1 MLLCYY
7 FMIVKQLYSNMATL
21 FDHLNSNSLDNLNGV
36 KESYQEKEANS
47 KAERRCIRKERAEKK
62 KEAQLEAERMR
73 IRKER
78 AEKYGFKNHDEVI
91 DWLKAGNC
99 AYTACGNIDYNA
111 NDNLFYWTR
120 QASDEYDCNFWWL
133 TDKYTEEEIRAHY
146 NNLKEKYG
154 NDLYDEFGYL
164 ISPHKNI

>member
-1 MLLCYY
+1 MLPCYY

-21 FDHLNSNSLDNLNGV
+21 FDHLNGNSLDKLNNI
-36 KESYQEKEANS
+36 KKSYEEKEA
-47 KAERRCIRKERAEKK
+47 K
-62 KEAQLEAERMR
+62 LEAEHRR
-73 IRKER
+73 ILKEK

-99 AYTACGNIDYNA
+99 VNTNIDYNA

-120 QASDEYDCNFWWL
+120 QISDEYDCNFWYV
-133 TDKYTEEEIRAHY
+133 TDKYTEEELRAHY

-154 NDLYDEFGYL
+154 DDLYDKFGYL
-164 ISPHKNI
+164 ISPRKII

>member
-21 FDHLNSNSLDNLNGV
+21 FDHLSSNSLDNLNDI

-47 KAERRCIRKERAEKK
+47 KAER
-62 KEAQLEAERMR
+62 MR

-78 AEKYGFKNHDEVI
+78 AEKCGFKNHDEVI

-99 AYTACGNIDYNA
+99 VYTACGNIDYNA

-120 QASDEYDCNFWWL
+120 QVSDEYDCNFWWV

>member
-1 MLLCYY
+1 
-7 FMIVKQLYSNMATL
+7 MIVKQLYSNMATL
-21 FDHLNSNSLDNLNGV
+21 FDHLNSNSLDKLNGI
-36 KESYQEKEANS
+36 KENYQEKGANS
-47 KAERRCIRKERAEKK
+47 K
-62 KEAQLEAERMR
+62 AERMR

-78 AEKYGFKNHDEVI
+78 AEKCGFKNHDEVI

-99 AYTACGNIDYNA
+99 VYTACGNIDYNA

-120 QASDEYDCNFWWL
+120 QISDEYDCNFWWV

-154 NDLYDEFGYL
+154 SDLYDEFGYL
-164 ISPHKNI
+164 ISPHKKYLTL

>member
-1 MLLCYY
+1 
-7 FMIVKQLYSNMATL
+7 MATL
-21 FDHLNSNSLDNLNGV
+21 FDHLNSNSLDKLNGI
-36 KESYQEKEANS
+36 KENYQEKEANS

-62 KEAQLEAERMR
+62 KEAHLEAERMR

-99 AYTACGNIDYNA
+99 INTNIDYNA

-120 QASDEYDCNFWWL
+120 QVSDEYDCNFWYV
-133 TDKYTEEEIRAHY
+133 TDKYTEEELRSHY

-154 NDLYDEFGYL
+154 DDLYDKFGYL
-164 ISPHKNI
+164 ISPRKII

>member
-1 MLLCYY
+1 
-7 FMIVKQLYSNMATL
+7 MIVKQLYSNMATL
-21 FDHLNSNSLDNLNGV
+21 FDHLNSNSLDKLNGI
-36 KESYQEKEANS
+36 KENYQEKGANS
-47 KAERRCIRKERAEKK
+47 K
-62 KEAQLEAERMR
+62 AERMR

-78 AEKYGFKNHDEVI
+78 AEKCGFKNHNEVI

-120 QASDEYDCNFWWL
+120 QVSDEYDCNFWWL
-133 TDKYTEEEIRAHY
+133 TDKYTEEEMRAHY

>member
-1 MLLCYY
+1 MLPCYY

-21 FDHLNSNSLDNLNGV
+21 FDHLNGNSLDKLNNI
-36 KESYQEKEANS
+36 KKSYEEKEA
-47 KAERRCIRKERAEKK
+47 K
-62 KEAQLEAERMR
+62 LEAEHRR
-73 IRKER
+73 ILKEK

-99 AYTACGNIDYNA
+99 VNTNIDYNA

-120 QASDEYDCNFWWL
+120 QVSDEYDCNFWYV
-133 TDKYTEEEIRAHY
+133 TDKYTEEELRAHY

-154 NDLYDEFGYL
+154 DDLYDKFGYL
-164 ISPHKNI
+164 ISPRKII

>member
-1 MLLCYY
+1 MLPCYY

-21 FDHLNSNSLDNLNGV
+21 FDHLSSNSLDKLNGV

-47 KAERRCIRKERAEKK
+47 KAERRCIRKERAEKC
-62 KEAQLEAERMR
+62 
-73 IRKER
+73 
-78 AEKYGFKNHDEVI
+78 GFKNHDEVI

-120 QASDEYDCNFWWL
+120 QVSDEYDCNFWWV
-133 TDKYTEEEIRAHY
+133 TDRYTEEEIRAHY

-154 NDLYDEFGYL
+154 SDLYDEFGYL
-164 ISPHKNI
+164 ISPHKKYLIL

>member
-1 MLLCYY
+1 
-7 FMIVKQLYSNMATL
+7 MIVKQLYSNMATL
-21 FDHLNSNSLDNLNGV
+21 FDHLNSNSLDKLNGIN
-36 KESYQEKEANS
+36 ENYQEKEANS
-47 KAERRCIRKERAEKK
+47 KTERRCIRKERAEKC
-62 KEAQLEAERMR
+62 
-73 IRKER
+73 
-78 AEKYGFKNHDEVI
+78 GFKNHDEVI

-120 QASDEYDCNFWWL
+120 QVSDEYDCNFWWV

-154 NDLYDEFGYL
+154 SDLYDEFGYL
-164 ISPHKNI
+164 ISPHKKYLIL

>member
-21 FDHLNSNSLDNLNGV
+21 FDHLNSNSLDKLNGI
-36 KESYQEKEANS
+36 KENYQEKGANS
-47 KAERRCIRKERAEKK
+47 K
-62 KEAQLEAERMR
+62 AERMR

-78 AEKYGFKNHDEVI
+78 AEKCGFKNHDEVI

-99 AYTACGNIDYNA
+99 VYTACGNIDYNA

-120 QASDEYDCNFWWL
+120 QVSDEYDCNFWWV

-164 ISPHKNI
+164 ISPHKSI

>member
-21 FDHLNSNSLDNLNGV
+21 FDHLNSNSIDKLNGI
-36 KESYQEKEANS
+36 KENYQEMEANS
-47 KAERRCIRKERAEKK
+47 K
-62 KEAQLEAERMR
+62 AERMR

-78 AEKYGFKNHDEVI
+78 AEKCGFKNHDEVI

-99 AYTACGNIDYNA
+99 VYTACGNIDYNA

-120 QASDEYDCNFWWL
+120 QVSDEYDCNFWWV

-164 ISPHKNI
+164 ISPHKKYLTL

>member
-1 MLLCYY
+1 MLLYYY

-36 KESYQEKEANS
+36 KENYQEKEANS
-47 KAERRCIRKERAEKK
+47 KAERRCIRKERAEKC
-62 KEAQLEAERMR
+62 
-73 IRKER
+73 
-78 AEKYGFKNHDEVI
+78 GFKNHDEVI

-99 AYTACGNIDYNA
+99 VYTACGNIDYNA

-120 QASDEYDCNFWWL
+120 QVSDEYDCNFWWV

-154 NDLYDEFGYL
+154 SDLYDEFGYL

>member
-1 MLLCYY
+1 MLPCYY

-21 FDHLNSNSLDNLNGV
+21 FDHLNSNSLDKLNGI
-36 KESYQEKEANS
+36 KENYQEKESNS
-47 KAERRCIRKERAEKK
+47 KAERRCIRKERAEKC
-62 KEAQLEAERMR
+62 
-73 IRKER
+73 
-78 AEKYGFKNHDEVI
+78 GFKNHDEVI

-99 AYTACGNIDYNA
+99 VYTACGNIDYNA

-120 QASDEYDCNFWWL
+120 QVSDEYDCNFWWV

>member
-21 FDHLNSNSLDNLNGV
+21 FDHLNSNSLDKLNGI
-36 KESYQEKEANS
+36 KENYQEKGANS
-47 KAERRCIRKERAEKK
+47 K
-62 KEAQLEAERMR
+62 AERMR

-78 AEKYGFKNHDEVI
+78 AEKCGFKNHDEVI

-99 AYTACGNIDYNA
+99 VYTACGNIDYNA

-120 QASDEYDCNFWWL
+120 QVSDEYDCNFWWV

-154 NDLYDEFGYL
+154 SDLYDEFGYL
-164 ISPHKNI
+164 ISPHKKYLIL

>member
-1 MLLCYY
+1 MLPCYY

-21 FDHLNSNSLDNLNGV
+21 FDHLNSNSLDKLNNI
-36 KESYQEKEANS
+36 KKSYEEKEA
-47 KAERRCIRKERAEKK
+47 K
-62 KEAQLEAERMR
+62 LEAEHRR
-73 IRKER
+73 ILKEK

-99 AYTACGNIDYNA
+99 VNTNIDYNA

-120 QASDEYDCNFWWL
+120 QVSDEYDCNFWYV
-133 TDKYTEEEIRAHY
+133 TDKYTEEELRAHY

-154 NDLYDEFGYL
+154 DDLYDEFGYL
-164 ISPHKNI
+164 ISPRKII

>member
-1 MLLCYY
+1 
-7 FMIVKQLYSNMATL
+7 MIVKQLYSNMATL
-21 FDHLNSNSLDNLNGV
+21 FDHLNSNSLDKLNGI
-36 KESYQEKEANS
+36 KENYQEKGANS
-47 KAERRCIRKERAEKK
+47 K
-62 KEAQLEAERMR
+62 AERMR

-78 AEKYGFKNHDEVI
+78 VEKCGFKNHDEVI

-99 AYTACGNIDYNA
+99 VYTACGNIDYNA

-120 QASDEYDCNFWWL
+120 QVSDEYDCNFWWV

-154 NDLYDEFGYL
+154 SDLYDEFGYL
-164 ISPHKNI
+164 ISPHKKYLIL

>member
-1 MLLCYY
+1 
-7 FMIVKQLYSNMATL
+7 MIVKQLYSNMATL
-21 FDHLNSNSLDNLNGV
+21 FDHLNSNSLDKLNGI
-36 KESYQEKEANS
+36 KENYQEKEANS
-47 KAERRCIRKERAEKK
+47 K
-62 KEAQLEAERMR
+62 AERMR

-78 AEKYGFKNHDEVI
+78 AEKCGFKNHDEVI

-99 AYTACGNIDYNA
+99 VYTACGNIDYNA

-120 QASDEYDCNFWWL
+120 QVSDEYDCNFWWV

>member
-1 MLLCYY
+1 MLLYYY

-21 FDHLNSNSLDNLNGV
+21 FDHLNGNSLDKLNNI
-36 KESYQEKEANS
+36 KKSYQEKEANS
-47 KAERRCIRKERAEKK
+47 KAEC
-62 KEAQLEAERMR
+62 MR

-78 AEKYGFKNHDEVI
+78 AEKCGFKNHDEVI

-99 AYTACGNIDYNA
+99 AYTACGNIDYNT

-120 QASDEYDCNFWWL
+120 QVSDEYDCNFWWV

-154 NDLYDEFGYL
+154 SDLYDEFGYL
-164 ISPHKNI
+164 ISPHKKYLIL

>member
-21 FDHLNSNSLDNLNGV
+21 FDHLNSNSLDKLNGI
-36 KESYQEKEANS
+36 KENYQEKEANS
-47 KAERRCIRKERAEKK
+47 KAERRCIRKERAEKC
-62 KEAQLEAERMR
+62 
-73 IRKER
+73 
-78 AEKYGFKNHDEVI
+78 GFKNHDEVI

-99 AYTACGNIDYNA
+99 VYTACGNIDYNA

-120 QASDEYDCNFWWL
+120 QVSDEYDCNFWWV

-154 NDLYDEFGYL
+154 SDLYDEFGYL

>member
-21 FDHLNSNSLDNLNGV
+21 FDHLNSNSLDKLNGI
-36 KESYQEKEANS
+36 KENYQEKEANS
-47 KAERRCIRKERAEKK
+47 K
-62 KEAQLEAERMR
+62 AERMR

-78 AEKYGFKNHDEVI
+78 AEKCGFKNHDEVI

-99 AYTACGNIDYNA
+99 VYTACGNIDYNA

-120 QASDEYDCNFWWL
+120 QVSDEYDCNFWWV

-154 NDLYDEFGYL
+154 SDLYDEFGYL
-164 ISPHKNI
+164 ISPRKII

>member
-21 FDHLNSNSLDNLNGV
+21 FDHLNSNSLDKLNGI
-36 KESYQEKEANS
+36 KENYQEKGANS
-47 KAERRCIRKERAEKK
+47 KAERI
-62 KEAQLEAERMR
+62 R

-78 AEKYGFKNHDEVI
+78 AEKCGFKNHDEVI

-99 AYTACGNIDYNA
+99 VYTACGNIDYNA

-120 QASDEYDCNFWWL
+120 QVSDEYDCNFWWV

-154 NDLYDEFGYL
+154 SDLYDEFGYL

>member
-1 MLLCYY
+1 MLPCYY

-21 FDHLNSNSLDNLNGV
+21 FDHLNGNSLDKLNNI
-36 KESYQEKEANS
+36 KKSYEEKEA
-47 KAERRCIRKERAEKK
+47 K
-62 KEAQLEAERMR
+62 LEAEHRR
-73 IRKER
+73 ILNEK

-91 DWLKAGNC
+91 DWLKAGNYV
-99 AYTACGNIDYNA
+99 YTACGNIDYNA

-120 QASDEYDCNFWWL
+120 QVSDEYDCNFWWV
-133 TDKYTEEEIRAHY
+133 TDKYTEEEIRTHY

-154 NDLYDEFGYL
+154 SDLYDEFGYL

>member
-1 MLLCYY
+1 MLPCYY

-21 FDHLNSNSLDNLNGV
+21 FDHLNNNSLDKLNGI
-36 KESYQEKEANS
+36 KENYQEKEAH
-47 KAERRCIRKERAEKK
+47 
-62 KEAQLEAERMR
+62 LEAERMR

-78 AEKYGFKNHDEVI
+78 AEKCGFKNHDEVI

-99 AYTACGNIDYNA
+99 VYTACGNIDYNA

-120 QASDEYDCNFWWL
+120 QVSDEYDCNFWWV

-154 NDLYDEFGYL
+154 SNLYDEFGYL
-164 ISPHKNI
+164 ISPHKKYLIL

>member
-1 MLLCYY
+1 MLPCYY

-21 FDHLNSNSLDNLNGV
+21 FNHLNSNSLDKLNNI
-36 KESYQEKEANS
+36 KKSYE
-47 KAERRCIRKERAEKK
+47 EKK
-62 KEAQLEAERMR
+62 AKLEAEHRR
-73 IRKER
+73 ILKEK

-99 AYTACGNIDYNA
+99 VNTNIDYNA

-120 QASDEYDCNFWWL
+120 QVSDEYDCNFWYV
-133 TDKYTEEEIRAHY
+133 TDKYTEEELRAHY

-154 NDLYDEFGYL
+154 DDLYDKFGYL
-164 ISPHKNI
+164 ISPRKII

>member
-1 MLLCYY
+1 
-7 FMIVKQLYSNMATL
+7 MIVKQLYSNMATL
-21 FDHLNSNSLDNLNGV
+21 FDHLNSNSLDKLNGI
-36 KESYQEKEANS
+36 KENYQEKGANS
-47 KAERRCIRKERAEKK
+47 K
-62 KEAQLEAERMR
+62 AERMR

-78 AEKYGFKNHDEVI
+78 AEKCGFKNHDEVI

-99 AYTACGNIDYNA
+99 VYTACGNIDYNA

-120 QASDEYDCNFWWL
+120 QVSDEYDCNFWWV

-154 NDLYDEFGYL
+154 SDLYDEFGYL
-164 ISPHKNI
+164 ISPHKKYLIL

>member
-21 FDHLNSNSLDNLNGV
+21 FDHLNSNSLDKLNDI
-36 KESYQEKEANS
+36 KKSYKEKEA
-47 KAERRCIRKERAEKK
+47 KLEAERRRINKERAEKC
-62 KEAQLEAERMR
+62 
-73 IRKER
+73 
-78 AEKYGFKNHDEVI
+78 GFKNHDEVI

-99 AYTACGNIDYNA
+99 VYTACGNIDYNA

-120 QASDEYDCNFWWL
+120 QVSDEYDCNFWWV

-154 NDLYDEFGYL
+154 SDLYDEFGYL
-164 ISPHKNI
+164 ISPHKKYLIL

>member
-1 MLLCYY
+1 MLPCYY

-21 FDHLNSNSLDNLNGV
+21 FDHLNSNSLDKLNDI
-36 KESYQEKEANS
+36 KKSYKEKEA
-47 KAERRCIRKERAEKK
+47 K
-62 KEAQLEAERMR
+62 LEAERRR
-73 IRKER
+73 INKER

-91 DWLKAGNC
+91 EWLKAGNC
-99 AYTACGNIDYNA
+99 VYTACGNIDYNA

-120 QASDEYDCNFWWL
+120 QVSDEYDCNFWWV
-133 TDKYTEEEIRAHY
+133 TDKYTEEKIRAHY

-154 NDLYDEFGYL
+154 SDLYDEFGYL

>member
-1 MLLCYY
+1 
-7 FMIVKQLYSNMATL
+7 MIVKQFIGNMSTL
-21 FDHLNSNSLDNLNGV
+21 FDHLNSNSLDKLNDI
-36 KESYQEKEANS
+36 KKSYKEKEA
-47 KAERRCIRKERAEKK
+47 K
-62 KEAQLEAERMR
+62 LEAERRR
-73 IRKER
+73 INKER

-99 AYTACGNIDYNA
+99 VYTACGNIDYNA

-120 QASDEYDCNFWWL
+120 QVSDEYDCNFWWV

>member
-21 FDHLNSNSLDNLNGV
+21 FDHLNSNSLDKLNGI
-36 KESYQEKEANS
+36 KESYQEKEAIL
-47 KAERRCIRKERAEKK
+47 KAERRCIRKERAEKC
-62 KEAQLEAERMR
+62 
-73 IRKER
+73 
-78 AEKYGFKNHDEVI
+78 GFKNHDEVI

-99 AYTACGNIDYNA
+99 VYTACGNIDYNA

-120 QASDEYDCNFWWL
+120 QVSDEYDCNFWWV

-154 NDLYDEFGYL
+154 SDLYDEFGYL
-164 ISPHKNI
+164 ISPHKKYLML

>member
-21 FDHLNSNSLDNLNGV
+21 FDHLNSNSLDKLNGI
-36 KESYQEKEANS
+36 KENYQEKGANS
-47 KAERRCIRKERAEKK
+47 KAERMCIRKERAEKC
-62 KEAQLEAERMR
+62 
-73 IRKER
+73 
-78 AEKYGFKNHDEVI
+78 GFKNHDEVI

-99 AYTACGNIDYNA
+99 VYTACGNIDYNA

-120 QASDEYDCNFWWL
+120 QVSDEYDCNFWWV

-154 NDLYDEFGYL
+154 SDLYDEFGYL
-164 ISPHKNI
+164 ISPHKKYLIL

>member
-1 MLLCYY
+1 
-7 FMIVKQLYSNMATL
+7 MIVKQLYSNMATL
-21 FDHLNSNSLDNLNGV
+21 FDHLNSNSLDKLNGI
-36 KESYQEKEANS
+36 KENYQEKESNS
-47 KAERRCIRKERAEKK
+47 KAERRCIRKERAEKC
-62 KEAQLEAERMR
+62 
-73 IRKER
+73 
-78 AEKYGFKNHDEVI
+78 GFKNHDEVI

-99 AYTACGNIDYNA
+99 VYTACGNIDYNA

-120 QASDEYDCNFWWL
+120 QISDEYDCNFWWV
-133 TDKYTEEEIRAHY
+133 TDKYTEEKLRAHY